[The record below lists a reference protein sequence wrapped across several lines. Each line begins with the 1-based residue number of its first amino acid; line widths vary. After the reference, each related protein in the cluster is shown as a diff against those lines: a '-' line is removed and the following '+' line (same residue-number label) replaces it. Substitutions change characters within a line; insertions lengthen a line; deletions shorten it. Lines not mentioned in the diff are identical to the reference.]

1 MKRLL
6 VPIVAFSLSAAT
18 AFAQATGGVT
28 KDGGARSGGAK
39 RLGANAVTPYPTA
52 PSPSP
57 PGSATGNI
65 AAYSSNAR
73 RMTIKSAAVAAKEYP
88 LTKETIFV
96 DPTGKVLGPAD
107 IRPGQPA
114 TIYYKFSG
122 DQLIVDKVVVGVA

>member
-18 AFAQATGGVT
+18 AFAQATGGVN
-28 KDGGARSGGAK
+28 KDGGGRSGGGVK
-39 RLGANAVTPYPTA
+39 RLGANAVTPYPTT

-57 PGSATGNI
+57 PGTATGKI
-65 AAYSSNAR
+65 AAYSSDAR
-73 RMTIKSAAVAAKEYP
+73 RMTIKGAAVAAKEYP

-114 TIYYKFSG
+114 TIYYK
-122 DQLIVDKVVVGVA
+122 